1 MKGLKLTVMIIM
13 GAAALILFSACQP
26 ESPQPGLTRDPP
38 DQLLFY
44 GDGLTSSNLGLPAH
58 LKLLAGSA
66 DPPLEIEVRAVT
78 SGTVRL
84 KDHLESARFGVIQ
97 EESWDVVVLQEDHHW
112 ATSEE
117 FFEAVREFDAEIEAA
132 GAETVLLMTW
142 ERDTVMKFL
151 TLEEIADDHRY
162 IARELDLKV
171 APAGLAWQR
180 SMEKRPDLNLYDYDR
195 HHPSARGT
203 YLTACVLYAVIFE
216 KSPVGLEYQPA
227 EMIANVD
234 SLAYLGEKWSMTD
247 EEAAFLQRTAWDTVV
262 EYRTLNK

>member
-1 MKGLKLTVMIIM
+1 MKGPKLAFILTM
-13 GAAALILFSACQP
+13 GAAALFLCNACQP
-26 ESPQPGLTRDPP
+26 ESLHPGLTPAPP

-58 LKLLAGSA
+58 LKLLAASA
-66 DPPLEIEVRAVT
+66 DPPVTVEVQAHT

-84 KDHLESARFGVIQ
+84 KDHLEGVRFASIQ
-97 EESWDVVVLQEDHHW
+97 DGNWDVVVLQEDHHW
-112 ATSEE
+112 AASEE
-117 FFEAVREFDAEIEAA
+117 FFTAVRKFDAEIEAA

-142 ERDTVMKFL
+142 ERDTVKKFL
-151 TLEEIADDHRY
+151 TIEEIAEDHRD
-162 IARELDLKV
+162 IAQELDLKV

-180 SMEKRPDLNLYDYDR
+180 SIEKRPDLDLYAPDR

-234 SLAYLGEKWSMTD
+234 SLAYLGEKWAMTD
-247 EEAAFLQRTAWDTVV
+247 EEAAFLQQTAWDTVV
-262 EYRTLNK
+262 ENRTQNK